1 MSNPFKTLACWL
13 LPLCLAMLSCGPS
26 QNDKEVY
33 YSEDDFQ
40 KVNKADT
47 HVHIFTEGDAFMAQA
62 AKDNMKVVTVC
73 VDVDNSMDSIR
84 KQQHFSLIQKKNHPS
99 TVEFAASFSVEGWD
113 DPAWTDRTMAWLDSA
128 IDQGAVA
135 VKVWKNIGMVYRDK
149 DNKLIMIDDARFD
162 PIFRMLAD
170 RNITLLG
177 HLGEPKNC
185 WLPLDQMTTNNDS
198 AYFSEHPQYHMYMHP
213 ELPSYE
219 EQIAARDRMLKKNPD
234 ITFVAAHLGSLE
246 WSVDEMAEHLDTF
259 PNMALDMAARMGQ
272 LFYQTHTDRGKVREF
287 FLKYQDR
294 LIYATDLAAE
304 GKVNN
309 AALSKELHDTWF
321 RDWRY
326 LVTDATMTSALVD
339 VEFQGLKLPASVVD
353 KVLYRNAQRW
363 FGAFEGRAQRVP
375 VSSPR
380 AR

>member
-1 MSNPFKTLACWL
+1 MKNCFKPLSCWWLPFCL
-13 LPLCLAMLSCGPS
+13 LMSCGPS
-26 QNDKEVY
+26 AKDDEVY

-47 HVHIFTEGDAFMAQA
+47 HVHIFSEGDEFMAQA

-73 VDVDNSMDSIR
+73 VDIYDSMDSIR
-84 KQQHFSLIQKKNHPS
+84 RQQHYALVQQQNHPS
-99 TVEFAASFSVEGWD
+99 AVEFAASFSVEGWD
-113 DPAWTDRTMAWLDSA
+113 DPDWMQKTMAWLDSA
-128 IDQGAVA
+128 IDRGAVA

-149 DNKLIMIDDARFD
+149 DNKLIMIDDPRFD
-162 PIFRMLAD
+162 PIFKMLAE
-170 RNITLLG
+170 RKVTLLG

-198 AYFSEHPQYHMYMHP
+198 AYFSEHPQYHMYKHP

-219 EQIAARDRMLKKNPD
+219 DQIAARDRMLKKNPN

-246 WSVDEMAEHLDTF
+246 WSVDEMAAHLDEF

-272 LFYQTHTDRGKVREF
+272 LFYQTHSDRDKVREF
-287 FLKYQDR
+287 FIEYQDR
-294 LIYATDLAAE
+294 LIYATDLAVE
-304 GKVNN
+304 GKADRASV
-309 AALSKELHDTWF
+309 ASELHNTWY

-339 VEFQGLKLPASVVD
+339 VDFQGLKLPAPVVD
-353 KVLYRNAQRW
+353 KIFYKNAQRW
-363 FGAFEGRAQRVP
+363 FHAFGDQAQHIP
-375 VSSPR
+375 ISSPR